1 MRIHHR
7 HSFKWYKY
15 LKKCLYSIVSGVEY
29 PTASSCSGDLFKVA
43 PIVPCRDPLSAGG
56 YPDTPLS
63 PERRGRCSCRP
74 SAASLC
80 GAVEIPTLG
89 AQLPFLRPPLFSLRR
104 SRHSAL
110 CSPRSRSPR
119 SRRPGES
126 TCPESGHTSG
136 MDALK
141 SAGRAII
148 KSPGVPRHTWGTS
161 KHESEWDARRL

>member
-1 MRIHHR
+1 MAH
-7 HSFKWYKY
+7 
-15 LKKCLYSIVSGVEY
+15 E
-29 PTASSCSGDLFKVA
+29 CSGDLFKVA
-43 PIVPCRDPLSAGG
+43 PTVPCTAPLSPGG

-74 SAASLC
+74 SAASPC
-80 GAVEIPTLG
+80 GAADVRSLG
-89 AQLPFLRPPLFSLRR
+89 AQLTSFSPPSSFSPRRRRRP
-104 SRHSAL
+104 AL
-110 CSPRSRSPR
+110 CPPRSRSPR

-161 KHESEWDARRL
+161 KHESE